1 MAKHSYIV
9 KVPRPHPKQF
19 EPGRPITDLVRN
31 QLLHLSLAQ
40 RHLDKKHHH
49 PADVYAIKTD
59 AQAAEFIRHV
69 TSKLHSL
76 KGRAA
81 KPTQKSKPHKS
92 KPAKKSRR
100 LKRKR
105 KGRS

>member
-9 KVPRPHPKQF
+9 KIPRPHPKRF
-19 EPGRPITDLVRN
+19 DPDRPITDLVRN
-31 QLLHLSLAQ
+31 QLLHLSLVQ

-76 KGRAA
+76 KGKAA
-81 KPTQKSKPHKS
+81 KPTQTTKPPKS
-92 KPAKKSRR
+92 KPAEKSTR
-100 LKRKR
+100 RKR
-105 KGRS
+105 KGKGRS

>member
-1 MAKHSYIV
+1 MATHSYIV
-9 KVPRPHPKQF
+9 KVRRPHPKRF
-19 EPGRPITDLVRN
+19 EPDRPITDLVRN
-31 QLLHLSLAQ
+31 QLLHFSLAQ

-76 KGRAA
+76 KGKAA
-81 KPTQKSKPHKS
+81 NPTQTNKPRKSR
-92 KPAKKSRR
+92 PAKKSSR
-100 LKRKR
+100 RKR
-105 KGRS
+105 KGKGRS